1 MHCLLQSQ
9 LDNCSGFPYKKGALL
24 STITEYNGDAI
35 DPYGQMCNFQLHCI
49 FFQGRYQTR
58 KALSGG
64 RWRDGLQ
71 WNVQRGLSDTFV
83 ECSCLENKGRYL
95 WQCAWSWILST
106 MINRIFSVI
115 SDFHNEMCYKVSI
128 DKCVSSD
135 TGSAWPARGF
145 VISLLAIQR
154 KKCISLVSL
163 CKNHPFPY

>member
-1 MHCLLQSQ
+1 
-9 LDNCSGFPYKKGALL
+9 
-24 STITEYNGDAI
+24 
-35 DPYGQMCNFQLHCI
+35 MCNFQLHCI

-64 RWRDGLQ
+64 WWRDGVQ

-83 ECSCLENKGRYL
+83 ECSCLKNKGRYL

-163 CKNHPFPY
+163 CKNHPFPYWLSLMQQPFTVSEKVGPKCPSKWTEVSGIMSRT